1 MNGKVEFTLKPV
13 TGSAS
18 THGGFRAEVAT
29 GKGDVVGIDG
39 VIAEAI
45 NYGYINGIKPE
56 SAKGIILGVLSSM
69 INRVMDDGRPRRIDD
84 YFTLSLKVHG
94 LFSDETDEFGT
105 SRHKLALSLK
115 QLNAYR
121 PSFDNVT
128 ATNINHKRQ
137 FRIYSIRSIGED
149 GNEGRNGR
157 LVQGRDFVITGGDLL
172 AKDGRH
178 GVVMHLRSPS
188 GDRPSVN
195 PRIIS
200 ATDSR
205 IHCAWPEEL
214 SGEEFLGML
223 CEVVVY
229 KLPPQ
234 EDPLTYPRR
243 EIKAVIVQA

>member
-1 MNGKVEFTLKPV
+1 MAVFTLKPV

-18 THGGFRAEVAT
+18 THGGFCAEVAT

-56 SAKGIILGVLSSM
+56 SAKG
-69 INRVMDDGRPRRIDD
+69 
-84 YFTLSLKVHG
+84 
-94 LFSDETDEFGT
+94 
-105 SRHKLALSLK
+105 
-115 QLNAYR
+115 
-121 PSFDNVT
+121 
-128 ATNINHKRQ
+128 
-137 FRIYSIRSIGED
+137 
-149 GNEGRNGR
+149 
-157 LVQGRDFVITGGDLL
+157 
-172 AKDGRH
+172 DGRH

>member
-1 MNGKVEFTLKPV
+1 M
-13 TGSAS
+13 
-18 THGGFRAEVAT
+18 
-29 GKGDVVGIDG
+29 
-39 VIAEAI
+39 
-45 NYGYINGIKPE
+45 
-56 SAKGIILGVLSSM
+56 
-69 INRVMDDGRPRRIDD
+69 
-84 YFTLSLKVHG
+84 
-94 LFSDETDEFGT
+94 
-105 SRHKLALSLK
+105 
-115 QLNAYR
+115 
-121 PSFDNVT
+121 
-128 ATNINHKRQ
+128 
-137 FRIYSIRSIGED
+137 
-149 GNEGRNGR
+149 
-157 LVQGRDFVITGGDLL
+157 ITGGDLL

-214 SGEEFLGML
+214 SGEEFLGMP

-234 EDPLTYPRR
+234 EDPSTYPRR